1 MLRLYHR
8 AQAWA
13 LPAVTAAALLAG
25 APSASAATTP
35 TIYFNGTTGGGGSV
49 SYAGAG
55 GAVSGNNIRIDTLFG
70 LDTPLNDGGG
80 LTCEDCSLSFLTGA
94 NAYETPVWAFSP
106 GGSFTVT
113 GTMTD
118 LGITESETLLSGSF
132 NGPTFASRAGDS
144 HIVVSGSVDVTLNDA
159 LAAFYGTSTLGL
171 AVMTQIVSLEE
182 PGVDLSTN
190 GFEGTST
197 ATAINSSF
205 SVVPVPATLP
215 LFLSALAGI
224 AMIGRRPHSASA

>member
-1 MLRLYHR
+1 MLRLYHT

-35 TIYFNGTTGGGGSV
+35 TIYFDGATGGGGSV

-55 GAVSGNNIRIDTLFG
+55 RALSGNNIRIDTLFG
-70 LDTPLNDGGG
+70 LDTPSNDGGD
-80 LTCEDCSLSFLTGA
+80 LTCENCSLSFVSGP
-94 NAYETPVWAFSP
+94 NVYETPLWAFSP

-113 GTMTD
+113 GTVTD

-132 NGPTFASRAGDS
+132 NGPTFASKAGDS
-144 HIVVSGSVDVTLNDA
+144 RIIVSGSVDVTLNDA

-171 AVMTQIVSLEE
+171 AVMTQIISLEE
-182 PGVDLSTN
+182 PVDLSTN
-190 GFEGTST
+190 AFQGTST
-197 ATAINSSF
+197 ATAVNSSF

-215 LFLSALAGI
+215 LLLSALAGI
-224 AMIGRRPHSASA
+224 AMIGRRPQSASA